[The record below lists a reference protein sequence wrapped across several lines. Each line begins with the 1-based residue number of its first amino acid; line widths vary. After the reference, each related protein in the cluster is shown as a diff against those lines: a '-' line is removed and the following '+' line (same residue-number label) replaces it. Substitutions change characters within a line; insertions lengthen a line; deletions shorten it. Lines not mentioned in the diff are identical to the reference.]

1 MGSGGTIGSGGGWGW
16 GALTARKVVLHQSAV
31 ALIVAFPLIGFPF
44 GGAGKGGGAVLG
56 FWGLGF
62 GVGAKETLKGF
73 QDPPRDPIG
82 RFDCRNESQ
91 VRSNRVPDLQ
101 WDRRWDSGSLWDL
114 GGLRGSEIP
123 PPHPKKNPKSLHGV
137 EQRGGVHGDVV
148 QVGPHVEAVDHVVGV
163 PLPRHPTR
171 THTPMGGPQIPK
183 IHPKRTPDSKG
194 TPKDPK
200 RPPKRS
206 TKSHRF
212 RPTDIPVQCP

>member
-1 MGSGGTIGSGGGWGW
+1 MGGTHCPQSRSAPIRGSAHSCISSHRIPFRGSWKRGGG
-16 GALTARKVVLHQSAV
+16 
-31 ALIVAFPLIGFPF
+31 GF
-44 GGAGKGGGAVLG
+44 GVLG
-56 FWGLGF
+56 FGG
-62 GVGAKETLKGF
+62 GAKETLKGF

-101 WDRRWDSGSLWDL
+101 WDRRWDLGSLWDL

-123 PPHPKKNPKSLHGV
+123 PAPHPKKNPKSLHGV

-183 IHPKRTPDSKG
+183 IHPKRSPDSKG